1 MQIMTENRDILD
13 KIASELIE
21 KEKINGIEL
30 LNIIG
35 DIKPELIPAGSAK
48 KLADFIGRLEKAKV
62 GGDS

>member
-1 MQIMTENRDILD
+1 MTENRDILD

-48 KLADFIGRLEKAKV
+48 KIG
-62 GGDS
+62 

>member
-1 MQIMTENRDILD
+1 MTENRDILD

-48 KLADFIGRLEKAKV
+48 KTG
-62 GGDS
+62 